1 MTASKNPTVTKLED
15 IQSLL
20 DAAPKDAVVDNAAP
34 KEQPAASGAVPS
46 LATQMREKAEA
57 LGVQYLAHRLSGG
70 KKKAFLATL
79 TEEDAT
85 FFRVL
90 RIDEVVAESIAK
102 DLAEKA
108 EATTPETIEFDR
120 LVEKEKAKQKAAKEN
135 KKAKDDIKTKKS
147 HRKNKL
153 FDAIDSLAALGV
165 TKRKELTAR
174 F

>member
-108 EATTPETIEFDR
+108 KATTPETIEFDR

-135 KKAKDDIKTKKS
+135 KKAKEDIKTKKS
-147 HRKNKL
+147 QRKNKL
-153 FDAIDSLAALGV
+153 FDAIDSLAALGI

>member
-108 EATTPETIEFDR
+108 KAAKPDGEVFDK
-120 LVEKEKAKQKAAKEN
+120 LVEKEKAKQKAAKAASSPKAA
-135 KKAKDDIKTKKS
+135 KKAKKKITVMQGVKNALDVGITR
-147 HRKNKL
+147 HRN
-153 FDAIDSLAALGV
+153 AWGI
-165 TKRKELTAR
+165 
-174 F
+174 

>member
-20 DAAPKDAVVDNAAP
+20 DAAPKDAVVDNAAH

-57 LGVQYLAHRLSGG
+57 LGVQNLAHRLSGG

-108 EATTPETIEFDR
+108 KSARPDGEVFDK
-120 LVEKEKAKQKAAKEN
+120 LVEDEKAKKGKKDKKEKVN
-135 KKAKDDIKTKKS
+135 KNGKKASAVAKS
-147 HRKNKL
+147 INCAL
-153 FDAIDSLAALGV
+153 FSAIGRGL
-165 TKRKELTAR
+165 R
-174 F
+174 

>member
-1 MTASKNPTVTKLED
+1 MTASKPVVTKLED

-20 DAAPKDAVVDNAAP
+20 DNAP
-34 KEQPAASGAVPS
+34 PAAAADTTAPLS
-46 LATQMREKAEA
+46 LAAQMREKAES
-57 LGVQYLAHRLSGG
+57 LGEQYLVHRLKGG

-79 TEEDAT
+79 NEEDAA
-85 FFRVL
+85 FFQALRV
-90 RIDEVVAESIAK
+90 DEVIAESIR
-102 DLAEKA
+102 DELAEKA
-108 EATTPETIEFDR
+108 KATTPETIEFDR

-135 KKAKDDIKTKKS
+135 KKAKEDIKTKKS
-147 HRKNKL
+147 QRKNKL